1 MYQLRKCAY
10 FPISKLMNHLRG
22 LEPSSFF
29 FYIGWCDMSDRVLHY
44 TTSLVELSIFQISI
58 CLIWLAN
65 GDQRNSLAMPSQ
77 LVAAL
82 LGSWKSSLTP
92 VLTPFG
98 EYLPIYLLKRSIVR
112 GLHFTYK
119 MRSRNIIQILI
130 TYVMTV
136 LHVIE
141 YWCVVKCICSI
152 HHWGDDIC
160 RRSRHRLRVEQKS

>member
-1 MYQLRKCAY
+1 
-10 FPISKLMNHLRG
+10 
-22 LEPSSFF
+22 
-29 FYIGWCDMSDRVLHY
+29 MSDRVLHY

-98 EYLPIYLLKRSIVR
+98 EYLPI
-112 GLHFTYK
+112 
-119 MRSRNIIQILI
+119 
-130 TYVMTV
+130 
-136 LHVIE
+136 
-141 YWCVVKCICSI
+141 
-152 HHWGDDIC
+152 
-160 RRSRHRLRVEQKS
+160 